1 VAERNYEMK
10 KGAPPAKLMSPANM
24 TVRRSP
30 VLTCA
35 DVVVT
40 IVQAQAG
47 AARIPQPVFL
57 QLIPGHKGLNK
68 E

>member
-1 VAERNYEMK
+1 
-10 KGAPPAKLMSPANM
+10 M
-24 TVRRSP
+24 TVRKFP
-30 VLTCA
+30 VVTCA

-40 IVQAQAG
+40 IVQAQVG